1 MGSSESIIARRHRD
15 ENKMLSF
22 TKATRDH
29 LVIDETAYDVNSL
42 IGTGSYYMEVK
53 FRINIAPIGGNRGG
67 IGNVWGTAKTNRFGW
82 LFDSFG
88 GLTWFSGNGFTT
100 IANYVDYFINEMI
113 TLRVELTER
122 GADTRVD
129 FYVNGEECRQ
139 SRIHTNLV
147 ASDVSKAWINAFGSA
162 STGAIF
168 AGSPLDND
176 FVYVDFNGQK
186 FNLNEGSGFGVTN
199 TSAGTATGST
209 IDAGGLTYWDSDVWQ
224 ENILTNQGVSI
235 FDSSKFINSYEY
247 APNVRTAGSEYS
259 FTTASEY
266 MRIKTNN
273 TLFKIFPSY
282 CNLVILVDGVFY
294 TERMIAVSNAY
305 YYVSLPVGTKTV
317 SIFEAITTDPT
328 SQPYSGTFIEDIR
341 LDNTIFTQLEELPSA
356 NKTIFLGDSI
366 TVGDG
371 ADYPSYTSYSRLFHK
386 DNGKE
391 VTTLGWGYGKLK
403 DFASTPTLLAEFMAS
418 YNSVMANATAN
429 KTLVIALGTNDFG
442 LDSTASA
449 TFKTWYETIV
459 DEIRS
464 VDVDVQIYC
473 ISPLVR
479 SSETSLLGEYRTAIS
494 EVCTA
499 RSFCTYID
507 GQPILV
513 LGDLGDG
520 VHPSQAGHQKY
531 KDHIY
536 PIIYP

>member
-1 MGSSESIIARRHRD
+1 M
-15 ENKMLSF
+15 
-22 TKATRDH
+22 
-29 LVIDETAYDVNSL
+29 
-42 IGTGSYYMEVK
+42 
-53 FRINIAPIGGNRGG
+53 
-67 IGNVWGTAKTNRFGW
+67 
-82 LFDSFG
+82 
-88 GLTWFSGNGFTT
+88 
-100 IANYVDYFINEMI
+100 
-113 TLRVELTER
+113 
-122 GADTRVD
+122 
-129 FYVNGEECRQ
+129 
-139 SRIHTNLV
+139 
-147 ASDVSKAWINAFGSA
+147 
-162 STGAIF
+162 
-168 AGSPLDND
+168 
-176 FVYVDFNGQK
+176 
-186 FNLNEGSGFGVTN
+186 
-199 TSAGTATGST
+199 
-209 IDAGGLTYWDSDVWQ
+209 TYWDSDVWQ

-273 TLFKIFPSY
+273 TLYPILQQYY
-282 CNLVILVDGVFY
+282 CDLVILVDDVFY
-294 TERMIAVSNAY
+294 TNRPIAISNTY
-305 YYVSLPVGTKTV
+305 YYVPLPVGTKKV
-317 SIFEAITTDPT
+317 SIFETLTYAYGAI
-328 SQPYSGTFIEDIR
+328 PYSGTFIEDIR
-341 LDNTIFTQLEELPSA
+341 LDNTIFTQLEEVPSA

-391 VTTLGWGYGKLK
+391 VTTLGWSSAKLRS
-403 DFASTPTLLAEFMAS
+403 FASTPTLLAEFMAS
-418 YNSVMANATAN
+418 YTGAMANATAN
-429 KTLVIALGTNDFG
+429 KTLVIAMGTNDFG
-442 LDSTASA
+442 QESTPAA
-449 TFKTWYETIV
+449 TFKTWYETLV
-459 DEIRS
+459 DEIRL

-513 LGDLGDG
+513 LGDLEDG
-520 VHPSQAGHQKY
+520 THPSQAGHQKY